1 MATCPARLSRQH
13 TPALPCPATQPAVL
27 PPGQELGQGPS
38 RVDSSRN
45 SFMGKVVKHWKGLPR
60 EVVELPSLE
69 VSREG
74 LDVALRALGMDLMIL
89 EIFSSLGDA
98 GGF

>member
-1 MATCPARLSRQH
+1 M
-13 TPALPCPATQPAVL
+13 
-27 PPGQELGQGPS
+27 
-38 RVDSSRN
+38 DSSRN
-45 SFMGKVVKHWKGLPR
+45 SFMGKVVKHWKGLSR

-74 LDVALRALGMDLMIL
+74 LDVALRALGMDSMIL